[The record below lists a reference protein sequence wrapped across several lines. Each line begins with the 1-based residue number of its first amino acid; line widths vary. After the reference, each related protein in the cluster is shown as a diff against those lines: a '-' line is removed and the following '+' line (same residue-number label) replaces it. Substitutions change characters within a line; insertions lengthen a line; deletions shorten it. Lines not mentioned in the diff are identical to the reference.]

1 MYVVFIIL
9 SIIVALIRK
18 GRFSNIRYFR
28 FSLWYLLILAFI
40 IYAGYIAGTIMEIQF
55 VLDYSYWIYFAV
67 YVLIM
72 ITVVFNLHNIW
83 SYILVVGVGLNFT
96 ATFLNG
102 GKMPIL
108 QSALDMAMITDNG
121 QLYLSYFGAT
131 NQLAITNPYVM
142 GLCKIIGIPLGIT
155 GLPISAGDIIIAV
168 SMFFIIQKMMVVPQA
183 RKATPQERLAYTD
196 QLKYTSEF
204 NLDEIAKATKETPE
218 NFEPAII
225 SPKPAPK
232 LDDTQN
238 NLQKNKKS
246 SHNDDLLLADDISD
260 KKKDNIELAFD
271 DELENASAD
280 LTDDDEFDSFL
291 QKLDN
296 INKKEDE
303 KEIFDNAEE
312 ENIAKEEPDIFD
324 KLVSEPAAAEETV
337 IAEPNIEPE
346 SKPESKPEPEPEN
359 ENENIAKLLDDLQ
372 PAANNK
378 QIIEDRISDD
388 DLQLVDDEEIQ
399 NIVSEL
405 IENDDTATDDYED
418 EELNQQKTDNADEML
433 SYMLNIFDKHKKA
446 QTQPADIKNDEDE
459 EIISRS
465 IPKIADTETYVSK
478 PKIDLF
484 DDIRNEYDK
493 NQQNESYST
502 EGVDTANPFI
512 IENGRIIEN
521 PNYKFRKSNEP
532 ETKKKETEIP
542 EESVIAFDSTQNLE
556 FIRKEIFSELKKQE
570 EAASNSPFKSGQI
583 KNDDITASQTSNIK
597 AANESDIA
605 VTSDKIGTKDEY
617 ERVEFEIDGKT
628 MYVWI
633 KK

>member
-40 IYAGYIAGTIMEIQF
+40 LYAGYIVGTIMEIQF

-72 ITVVFNLHNIW
+72 ITVVFNLHNVW

-108 QSALDMAMITDNG
+108 QSALDMARITDNG
-121 QLYLSYFGAT
+121 QFYLSYFGAT
-131 NQLAITNPYVM
+131 NQLTITNPYVM
-142 GLCKIIGIPLGIT
+142 SLCKIIGIPLGVT
-155 GLPISAGDIIIAV
+155 GLPISAGDIIIAI

-204 NLDEIAKATKETPE
+204 NLDEIAKATKESPE
-218 NFEPAII
+218 NLAAPII
-225 SPKPAPK
+225 SSKQASR
-232 LDDTQN
+232 LGDTQN
-238 NLQKNKKS
+238 NLQKNKI
-246 SHNDDLLLADDISD
+246 NDYNNDSLLADDLQST
-260 KKKDNIELAFD
+260 KKDNIQLAFD
-271 DELENASAD
+271 DELENFAAD
-280 LTDDDEFDSFL
+280 LSDDDEFDSFL

-303 KEIFDNAEE
+303 KEVFDTAKEE
-312 ENIAKEEPDIFD
+312 EIPPQEPDIFD
-324 KLVSEPAAAEETV
+324 KLVSGPADAEEPV
-337 IAEPNIEPE
+337 IVQPIMEPE
-346 SKPESKPEPEPEN
+346 MQPEPEQ
-359 ENENIAKLLDDLQ
+359 ENENIAKLIDDLQ
-372 PAANNK
+372 PDINNK
-378 QIIEDRISDD
+378 QLIEEKISDD

-405 IENDDTATDDYED
+405 IKNDDTAIDDYDD
-418 EELNQQKTDNADEML
+418 EELTQQKSDNADEML
-433 SYMLNIFDKHKKA
+433 NYMLNIFDKHKKA
-446 QTQPADIKNDEDE
+446 QSAPIELKIDEDE
-459 EIISRS
+459 EIISKS
-465 IPKIADTETYVSK
+465 IPKIADTENYVSK

-493 NQQNESYST
+493 NQQNESYSA
-502 EGVDTANPFI
+502 EGVDTTNPFI

-532 ETKKKETEIP
+532 EPKKKESEIEQEP
-542 EESVIAFDSTQNLE
+542 IIAFDSTQNLE

-570 EAASNSPFKSGQI
+570 EAASNSPFKSGQV
-583 KNDDITASQTSNIK
+583 KNDNITASQAPNIK
-597 AANESDIA
+597 AENEEFAEGIP
-605 VTSDKIGTKDEY
+605 SDKNGTKDEY

>member
-72 ITVVFNLHNIW
+72 ITVVFNLHNVW

-108 QSALDMAMITDNG
+108 QSALDMARITDNG
-121 QLYLSYFGAT
+121 QFYLSYFGAT
-131 NQLAITNPYVM
+131 NQLTITNPYVM
-142 GLCKIIGIPLGIT
+142 SLCKIIGIPLGVT
-155 GLPISAGDIIIAV
+155 GLPISAGDIIIAI

-218 NFEPAII
+218 NFAPTIA
-225 SPKPAPK
+225 SPKTASR
-232 LDDTQN
+232 LGDTHN
-238 NLQKNKKS
+238 NLQKNKI
-246 SHNDDLLLADDISD
+246 NAYGDDSLIADDIQS

-271 DELENASAD
+271 DELENASTD

-303 KEIFDNAEE
+303 KDVFDTVKEE
-312 ENIAKEEPDIFD
+312 EIVQEEPDVFD
-324 KLVSEPAAAEETV
+324 KLVSEPAV
-337 IAEPNIEPE
+337 KEPITSQQIIEPE
-346 SKPESKPEPEPEN
+346 QQPEPEQ
-359 ENENIAKLLDDLQ
+359 ENENIAKILNDLQ
-372 PAANNK
+372 PEANNK
-378 QIIEDRISDD
+378 QIIEEKISDD
-388 DLQLVDDEEIQ
+388 DLELVDDEEIQ

-405 IENDDTATDDYED
+405 IKNDDTAIDDYED

-433 SYMLNIFDKHKKA
+433 NYMLNIFDKHKKSQSA
-446 QTQPADIKNDEDE
+446 PIELKRDEDE
-459 EIISRS
+459 EIIPRS
-465 IPKIADTETYVSK
+465 IPKRADTETYVSK

-493 NQQNESYST
+493 NQLNESYST
-502 EGVDTANPFI
+502 DGVDTTNPFI

-532 ETKKKETEIP
+532 EPKKKEFEETEEPI
-542 EESVIAFDSTQNLE
+542 IAFDSTQNLE
-556 FIRKEIFSELKKQE
+556 FFRKEIFSELKKQE
-570 EAASNSPFKSGQI
+570 EAASSSPLKSGQV
-583 KNDDITASQTSNIK
+583 KNDNITVSQGPNIK
-597 AANESDIA
+597 AENEEFA
-605 VTSDKIGTKDEY
+605 EGVPSDKNGTKDEY